1 MQLSIFVALRYSAFL
16 LFCPHF
22 CAVFLSCIHMQLV
35 YHSDVLVGAVACRVE
50 SKKKPATENEN
61 SEKKDDAQ
69 KDKTNSSTNTKP
81 MKRVYV
87 MTLGVLPVYRRYG
100 IGRRMLEKV
109 IDAVEKSEDL
119 DEIYLN
125 MQVNN
130 EEALGFYKN
139 FGFDV
144 VQRIPGYYKRI
155 EPSDCFEVARFFNK
169 NKDSAKAGGKA
180 AAADVEAKGDAT
192 KAASK

>member
-1 MQLSIFVALRYSAFL
+1 
-16 LFCPHF
+16 
-22 CAVFLSCIHMQLV
+22 MQLV

-192 KAASK
+192 KAASKWIQQMNKWTRNKTNNISYFTRIGRSRRKR

>member
-1 MQLSIFVALRYSAFL
+1 
-16 LFCPHF
+16 
-22 CAVFLSCIHMQLV
+22 MQLV